1 MVNQYTVVHHHIL
14 KAKTKLYNG
23 KINTNFLD
31 NKIPRKGSQ
40 FICLS
45 VILINFVFRT
55 GKNYYPQVLLEEYK
69 YVVKEKRVPKYI
81 IDDIEII
88 SDSDKENPDEQ
99 NSNEENSKKVSIC

>member
-1 MVNQYTVVHHHIL
+1 M
-14 KAKTKLYNG
+14 
-23 KINTNFLD
+23 
-31 NKIPRKGSQ
+31 
-40 FICLS
+40 
-45 VILINFVFRT
+45 INFVFRT